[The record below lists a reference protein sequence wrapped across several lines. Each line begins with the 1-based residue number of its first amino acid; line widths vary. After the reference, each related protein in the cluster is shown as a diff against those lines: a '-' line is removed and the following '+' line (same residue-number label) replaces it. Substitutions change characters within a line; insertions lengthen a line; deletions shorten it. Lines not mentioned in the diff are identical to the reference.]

1 MIIQAID
8 IGTTKV
14 AAIVARKTDNNKIE
28 ILGIGNSPSYGVR
41 RANVINIDKTVEAIK
56 SAVEEAE
63 RQSGI
68 PFRQVYVGIAGQHIR
83 SLRHRGILMRKGE
96 DQEIT
101 ENDIKKL
108 IEDMR
113 CLSLP
118 PGEKIVEIVPQ
129 DFIVDNMGG
138 IKDPV
143 GVLGNRLEGNFH
155 VITGAS
161 NCINNIRR
169 SIERAG
175 LEVAD
180 IYLQPLASAAST
192 LTPDEMEAGVV
203 LVDIG
208 GGTTDIAIFEDGI
221 IRHTAVIPWAGE
233 AITEDIKQGCVIM
246 RDQAED
252 VKKQY
257 GAAVAT
263 DAMENEIVSIPGLRD
278 RQPKEISFKN
288 LAYIIQARVE
298 EILENVLY
306 EIKSSDFSKKISG
319 GIVLTGGGAQ
329 LRHIIQLT
337 ELVTG
342 LETRKGLPNEY
353 LAPSKVKDTDN
364 PIYATGIG
372 LILKA
377 MKEVKTQTVVNK
389 EGELVENVVD
399 VEINNPKPRT
409 KKITLGLDK
418 SVEETEESA
427 ISGWKKKIMMWFQKD
442 FGADF
447 EDLK

>member
-14 AAIVARKTDNNKIE
+14 AAIVARKTENNKIE

-41 RANVINIDKTVEAIK
+41 RANVINIDKTVDAIK
-56 SAVEEAE
+56 LAVEEAE

-68 PFRQVYVGIAGQHIR
+68 PFKKVYVGIAGQHIR
-83 SLRHRGILMRKGE
+83 SLRHRGILMRKSE
-96 DQEIT
+96 DQEIS
-101 ENDIKKL
+101 ESDIKKL

-129 DFIVDNMGG
+129 DFIVDNMSG

-143 GVLGNRLEGNFH
+143 GMLGNRLEGNFH

-161 NCINNIRR
+161 NCINNIKR

-246 RDQAED
+246 REQAED

-306 EIKSSDFSKKISG
+306 EIKSSDFSKRIIA
-319 GIVLTGGGAQ
+319 GIVLTGGGSQ

-353 LAPSKVKDTDN
+353 LAPSKIKDTDN

-377 MKEVKTQTVVNK
+377 MKEIKPTAEVSK
-389 EGELVENVVD
+389 EENSVDNVVD
-399 VEINNPKPRT
+399 VEIKNIKPKA
-409 KKITLGLDK
+409 KKITLGLNPN
-418 SVEETEESA
+418 TESSQEGA
-427 ISGWKKKIMMWFQKD
+427 IMGWKKKIMMWFQKD
-442 FGADF
+442 LEEDF
-447 EDLK
+447 EDLN